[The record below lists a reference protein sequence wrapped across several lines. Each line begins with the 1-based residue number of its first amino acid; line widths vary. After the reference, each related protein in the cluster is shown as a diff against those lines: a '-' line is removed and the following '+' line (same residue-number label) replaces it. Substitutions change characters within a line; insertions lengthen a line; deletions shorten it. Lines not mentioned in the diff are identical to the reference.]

1 MAKRSTTYK
10 LLLASIDNAKV
21 LVMDR
26 QTLEFN
32 KSQCKYLCQGLQELS
47 MFLRRED
54 VQRLILRHVSPPSSP
69 CGWSNALL
77 QLHSVV
83 KRAENL
89 VQLCCTKESTFPKRA
104 LHLFAMKEYV
114 QDILVYLRWWSSILS
129 MVIDIPSSKLSIPE
143 RVKNFHQEFE
153 RGLEYNEE
161 LDVAVLE
168 DRIYLLNK
176 VNMEMQV
183 LPDHIKLASKKRHYL
198 NLLTQVHNR
207 LSDSPDIHST
217 PQLNQYTLDS
227 RNALLGQ
234 GSSGVVNKG
243 KWCGLDSVLKQ
254 YENSKSDDIEVT
266 SLKRL
271 NHPHIV
277 RIFRH
282 WKDEA
287 VAKYKSHIVMERLD
301 KDLDQYIESVQRK
314 HKKTRPPFTEP
325 VAIDIM
331 LQVINAIRHMHNK
344 SIVHRDLKPQ
354 NILVRVD
361 CENAVP
367 ELKAEGYVE
376 VKLGDL
382 GIARDNMETSNAGAL
397 THKAGTTVYRAP
409 ELAIKEYTQGSKNF
423 PRRADVWSFGIMCFR
438 ILTGK
443 QPFEEIEGNI
453 AKQEYIGNGGRP
465 SIPDNCPDYLRFCM
479 EKCWDMNPLNR
490 PRAMDMWRML
500 RVAQLRS
507 LDIIDQNYD
516 LFTFKDHSNEQTL
529 QLAPPP
535 AQGYGTP
542 PAQGYGTP
550 PAQGYGTPPAQ
561 GYGRQRRDS
570 SVAPVN
576 QASVSFISE
585 PVNEEF
591 FPFIGT
597 APRSQVVP
605 HDSGYSQGWEIYYPG
620 NSSQSSYYQPNI
632 DPNYYSNYKPSQSYS
647 SPHFPLVDHDNQPIT
662 NPNYLKSIIKLQ

>member
-1 MAKRSTTYK
+1 MAKRSDTTK
-10 LLLASIDNAKV
+10 LLLASIDKAKV
-21 LVMDR
+21 LVMG

-54 VQRLILRHVSPPSSP
+54 VQMLLATRLILRHVSPSSSP

-89 VQLCCTKESTFPKRA
+89 VQLCCTKQSTFPKRA

-161 LDVAVLE
+161 LEVAVLE

-183 LPDHIKLASKKRHYL
+183 LPDYIKLASKKRHYL
-198 NLLTQVHNR
+198 NLLTQVRNR
-207 LSDSPDIHST
+207 LTDSPDIHST
-217 PQLNQYTLDS
+217 PQLNQYTPDS

-254 YENSKSDDIEVT
+254 YENSKSDDIEVK

-287 VAKYKSHIVMERLD
+287 VAKYKSHIVMERMD

-314 HKKTRPPFTEP
+314 HKKTRPPFSEP

-409 ELAIKEYTQGSKNF
+409 ELAIKEYTQGSKNY

-479 EKCWDMNPLNR
+479 EKCWDMNPLKR
-490 PRAMDMWRML
+490 PRAMDIWRML

-516 LFTFKDHSNEQTL
+516 LFMFKDHSNKQTL
-529 QLAPPP
+529 QLAPPAS
-535 AQGYGTP
+535 AQE
-542 PAQGYGTP
+542 
-550 PAQGYGTPPAQ
+550 
-561 GYGRQRRDS
+561 YGRWRCDS

-576 QASVSFISE
+576 QASVSFILE
-585 PVNEEF
+585 HVNEEF

-597 APRSQVVP
+597 ASRSQVVP
-605 HDSGYSQGWEIYYPG
+605 HESGNSQGWEYYPG
-620 NSSQSSYYQPNI
+620 NSSQSSYYQSNI

-662 NPNYLKSIIKLQ
+662 NPDYLKSIKLQ